1 MPLVALR
8 PSQVTLRLV
17 EALGGSW
24 HGFNA
29 MCRCPVH
36 ADHTPSL
43 SIRQGERGL
52 LVTCFAGCDA
62 IAVLQALR
70 HIEPGTLPALPPRQP
85 TPGHANATQ
94 TACRIWDQGL
104 PVAGTLA
111 ERYLASRHLAPDL
124 PDIRFHPRCPF
135 GKKPGAIFVPA
146 LLIAARDA
154 VELCGIQ
161 RIMLAADGTAGLKAT
176 LGTLGQA
183 AWRPRLSDPAILA
196 LAEGFATAA
205 AYTAL
210 TGVTCWASFGARR
223 LPLLDVP
230 DTVSKLVIAEDN
242 DAEGRLAGMKAREA
256 YFRPDLVI
264 VHDRPRKAG
273 YDWADVLAKR
283 EERREEVVATNGQV
297 YSASPRPNRAD

>member
-8 PSQVTLRLV
+8 PNNETLRLV
-17 EALGGSW
+17 EALGGKW

-52 LVTCFAGCDA
+52 LVTCFAGCDS

-70 HIEPGTLPALPPRQP
+70 GIEPGTLPAYQPRDP
-85 TPGHANATQ
+85 LPGHINA
-94 TACRIWDQGL
+94 AESARRIWDQGL
-104 PVAGTLA
+104 PVRGTLA
-111 ERYLASRHLAPDL
+111 ERYLASRCLAADL
-124 PDIRFHPRCPF
+124 PDIRYHPKCPF
-135 GKKPGAIFVPA
+135 GAKPDTVFVPA
-146 LLIAARDA
+146 LLIAARDNA
-154 VELCGIQ
+154 GLSGIQ
-161 RIMLAADGTAGLKAT
+161 RIMLHLNGTAGVKVT
-176 LGTLGQA
+176 LGTRGRG
-183 AWRPRLSDPAILA
+183 AWRPQQRDPAILA

-205 AYTAL
+205 AYTEL

-223 LPLLDVP
+223 LPLLDLP
-230 DTVSKLVIAEDN
+230 GTITKLIIAEDN
-242 DAEGRLAGMKAREA
+242 DAEGRLAGIKAREA

-264 VHDRPRKAG
+264 AHDRPRKPG

-283 EERREEVVATNGQV
+283 DERRQAVVG
-297 YSASPRPNRAD
+297 